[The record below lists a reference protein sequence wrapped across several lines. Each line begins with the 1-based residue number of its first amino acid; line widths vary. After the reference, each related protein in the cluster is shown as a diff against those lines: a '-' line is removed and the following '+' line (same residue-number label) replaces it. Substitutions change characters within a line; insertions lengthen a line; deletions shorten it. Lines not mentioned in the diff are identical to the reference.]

1 VLDFFFLFFRRFVF
15 VVVVEE
21 KRRSGEVLRDFK
33 TVGRAEAL

>member
-1 VLDFFFLFFRRFVF
+1 VLDFFFSFRRFVV

-21 KRRSGEVLRDFK
+21 KRSGEVLRDFK

>member
-1 VLDFFFLFFRRFVF
+1 VLDFFSFFRFVVV

-21 KRRSGEVLRDFK
+21 KRSGEVLRDFK

>member
-1 VLDFFFLFFRRFVF
+1 VLDFFSFFRF

-21 KRRSGEVLRDFK
+21 KRSGEVLRDFK

>member
-15 VVVVEE
+15 VVVEE